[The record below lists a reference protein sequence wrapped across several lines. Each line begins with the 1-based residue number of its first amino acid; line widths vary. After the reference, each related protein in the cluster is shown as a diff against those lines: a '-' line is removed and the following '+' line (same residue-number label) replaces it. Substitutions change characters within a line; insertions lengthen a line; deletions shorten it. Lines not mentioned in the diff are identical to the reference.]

1 MFAMN
6 QNLKG
11 KKSLKVSDQTKLLL
25 QDFDQVLKGQ
35 IKHTHSVKHARGYED
50 KTVVVVG
57 IGNSATDCAVELAT
71 VTKQV

>member
-1 MFAMN
+1 MCVTN
-6 QNLKG
+6 QSSED
-11 KKSLKVSDQTKLLL
+11 KKSLKVSNLHYFYFKLDDQT
-25 QDFDQVLKGQ
+25 LKGK
-35 IKHTHSVKHARGYED
+35 IMHTHSVKHARGFED